1 MDTIFTALREALVD
15 DPEEGLGADEEKG
28 DFIDDL

>member
-15 DPEEGLGADEEKG
+15 DPEEGRANEQKG